1 MEQFDDAEKIVSAFF
16 RLKDCLRRY
25 RQTASGIDRKF
36 VILGSLREYEA
47 THGRPVTMTEIARTT
62 GIALPN
68 VSRVLAPL
76 EREGYIAR
84 RKNGRTVSVVTTVRA
99 EEELQKQR
107 LVLLK
112 EVHEAL
118 EPLDDDKKQS
128 LVDGLNCIID
138 GFEGIIKQR
147 REKADA

>member
-1 MEQFDDAEKIVSAFF
+1 MEQFDNAEKIVSAFF

-36 VILGSLREYEA
+36 IILGSLREYET

-76 EREGYIAR
+76 EREGYIVR

-99 EEELQKQR
+99 EEELQKQW
-107 LVLLK
+107 LVLLQ
-112 EVHEAL
+112 EINEAL
-118 EPLDDDKKQS
+118 GPLDEGTKQS
-128 LVDGLNCIID
+128 FLDGLNCIVE
-138 GFEGIIKQR
+138 GFEAIIKKR
-147 REKADA
+147 REKANA

>member
-1 MEQFDDAEKIVSAFF
+1 MEQFDNAEKIVSAFF

-36 VILGSLREYEA
+36 IILGSLREYET

-76 EREGYIAR
+76 EREGYIVR

-99 EEELQKQR
+99 EEELQKQW
-107 LVLLK
+107 LVLLQ
-112 EVHEAL
+112 EINEAL
-118 EPLDDDKKQS
+118 GPLDEGTKQS
-128 LVDGLNCIID
+128 FLDGLNCIVE
-138 GFEGIIKQR
+138 GFEGIIKKR
-147 REKADA
+147 REKANA